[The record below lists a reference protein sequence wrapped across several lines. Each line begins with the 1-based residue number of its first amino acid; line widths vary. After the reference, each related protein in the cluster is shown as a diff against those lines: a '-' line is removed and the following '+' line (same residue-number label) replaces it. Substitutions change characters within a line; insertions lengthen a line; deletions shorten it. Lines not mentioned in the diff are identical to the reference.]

1 MNLRPPGYE
10 PGELPGCSTPRREVD
25 CSTVVTIRSMWN
37 WLIYAA
43 LALAVLAT
51 TGGLALL
58 AVRVLQA
65 WRNLK
70 RLRRH
75 VAKELDR
82 LADLAEQTADKV
94 ESVSDT
100 GELDRSIASLR
111 SSLAQAAVLREA
123 WDEATSFTALIP
135 RK

>member
-1 MNLRPPGYE
+1 
-10 PGELPGCSTPRREVD
+10 
-25 CSTVVTIRSMWN
+25 MWN

-43 LALAVLAT
+43 LAVAVLAT
-51 TGGLALL
+51 TGGLVLL

-65 WRNLK
+65 WRSVK

-75 VAKELDR
+75 LAKELDR
-82 LADLAEQTADKV
+82 LADLGEQTAAKV
-94 ESVSDT
+94 ERASDT
-100 GELDRSIASLR
+100 SELDRSLASLR
-111 SSLAQAAVLREA
+111 ASLARAAVLREA

>member
-1 MNLRPPGYE
+1 
-10 PGELPGCSTPRREVD
+10 
-25 CSTVVTIRSMWN
+25 MWN

-43 LALAVLAT
+43 LAVAVVAT

-65 WRNLK
+65 WRDLK

-82 LADLAEQTADKV
+82 LADLAEQTADKI
-94 ESVSDT
+94 ETVSDT
-100 GELDRSIASLR
+100 GELDRSLASLR
-111 SSLAQAAVLREA
+111 SSLARAAVLREA
-123 WDEATSFTALIP
+123 WDEATSFTAFIP
-135 RK
+135 HK

>member
-1 MNLRPPGYE
+1 
-10 PGELPGCSTPRREVD
+10 
-25 CSTVVTIRSMWN
+25 MWN

-43 LALAVLAT
+43 LAVAVLTTTGWLAV
-51 TGGLALL
+51 L

-94 ESVSDT
+94 EAVSDT
-100 GELDRSIASLR
+100 GELDRSLASLR

-123 WDEATSFTALIP
+123 WDEATSFTSLIP

>member
-1 MNLRPPGYE
+1 
-10 PGELPGCSTPRREVD
+10 
-25 CSTVVTIRSMWN
+25 MWN
-37 WLIYAA
+37 WLIYAG
-43 LALAVLAT
+43 LAIAVLAAT
-51 TGGLALL
+51 VGLALL

-75 VAKELDR
+75 VANELDR

-94 ESVSDT
+94 EAVSDT
-100 GELDRSIASLR
+100 GELDRSLASLR

-123 WDEATSFTALIP
+123 WDEATSFTSLIP

>member
-1 MNLRPPGYE
+1 
-10 PGELPGCSTPRREVD
+10 
-25 CSTVVTIRSMWN
+25 MWN
-37 WLIYAA
+37 WLIYT
-43 LALAVLAT
+43 ALAVAVLTT

-58 AVRVLQA
+58 TVRVLQA
-65 WRNLK
+65 WRSLK

-100 GELDRSIASLR
+100 GELDRSLASLR

>member
-1 MNLRPPGYE
+1 MSPASYLAAPP
-10 PGELPGCSTPRREVD
+10 RDARVN

-37 WLIYAA
+37 WFVYAA
-43 LALAVLAT
+43 LTVGALATLGA
-51 TGGLALL
+51 LALL

-75 VAKELDR
+75 VARELYR
-82 LADLAEQTADKV
+82 LADLGEATATKV
-94 ESVSDT
+94 EHAADT
-100 GELDRSIASLR
+100 EELNRSLASLR
-111 SSLAQAAVLREA
+111 ISLAQMAVLREA
-123 WDEATSFTALIP
+123 FAEATSFTALIP

>member
-1 MNLRPPGYE
+1 MSPASYLAAPP
-10 PGELPGCSTPRREVD
+10 RVARVN
-25 CSTVVTIRSMWN
+25 CSTVVTIHSMWN

-43 LALAVLAT
+43 LAVATLAT

-65 WRNLK
+65 WRSLK

-75 VAKELDR
+75 VARELDR

-100 GELDRSIASLR
+100 GELDRSLASLR

>member
-1 MNLRPPGYE
+1 
-10 PGELPGCSTPRREVD
+10 
-25 CSTVVTIRSMWN
+25 MWN
-37 WLIYAA
+37 WLVYAA
-43 LALAVLAT
+43 LAVSVLAT
-51 TGGLALL
+51 TGGLVLL
-58 AVRVLQA
+58 AVRALQA
-65 WRNLK
+65 LRNLK

-94 ESVSDT
+94 ETVSDT
-100 GELDRSIASLR
+100 GELDRSLASLR
-111 SSLAQAAVLREA
+111 ASLAQAAVLREF